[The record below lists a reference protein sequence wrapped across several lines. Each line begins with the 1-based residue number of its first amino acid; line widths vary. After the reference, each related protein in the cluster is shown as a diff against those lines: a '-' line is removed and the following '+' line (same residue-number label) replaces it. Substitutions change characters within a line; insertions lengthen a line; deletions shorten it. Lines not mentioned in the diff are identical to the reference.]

1 MKMKIR
7 NIFATLGITGACI
20 TYAGCHV
27 PQVAQKQENKEVPE
41 TYAVVQDTSNTGLVK
56 WRDFFTDPN
65 LAVLI
70 DTALKN
76 NQELNI
82 TLQEIEI
89 ARNEVRAR
97 KGELLPA
104 VGYRAGAGIDKAGR
118 YTSQGAGD
126 ASTEITPGKKV
137 PDYLGDFIVGLN
149 ANWEVDIWHKLH
161 NAKDAE
167 VNRYLATIE
176 GKNFVLSNLIA
187 EVANSYYELLSLDYQ
202 LDIINQNIALQK
214 NALEVVKV
222 QKQAARAT
230 ELAVQKFEAEVKST
244 ESRAFAIQQGI
255 KETENRI
262 NFLLARYPQPIAR
275 TDAGFLNLPLAAVST
290 GVPSQL
296 LANRPD
302 IRQAELELA
311 ASKLDV
317 KVARAQFYPSFDIS
331 AVIGFNAFNPSYLVK
346 FPESLITSLVGDLA
360 GPLINKN
367 AIKAQYLTAN
377 AKQLQAV
384 YNYER
389 SILSGYIEVANE
401 LSNISNLRQTFEQK
415 QKQVEVLNKSVE
427 VSNAL
432 YKAARADYL
441 EVLTTQRDVLEARL
455 ELAETKKNQLGAVV
469 NMYKDLGGGW
479 R

>member
-1 MKMKIR
+1 MKIR
-7 NIFATLGITGACI
+7 NIFATLGMIGACMI
-20 TYAGCHV
+20 YAGCHV
-27 PQVAQKQENKEVPE
+27 PQVARKQENKEVPE
-41 TYAVVQDTSNTGLVK
+41 TYAVDQDTSNTGLVK

-89 ARNEVRAR
+89 ARNEVRAK
-97 KGELLPA
+97 KGELLPS
-104 VGYRAGAGIDKAGR
+104 VGYRAGVGIDKAGR

-137 PDYLGDFIVGLN
+137 PDYLGDFIVGVN
-149 ANWEVDIWHKLH
+149 ANWEVDIWNKLH

-167 VNRYLATIE
+167 VDRYLSTIE

-202 LDIINQNIALQK
+202 LDIVKQNIALQK
-214 NALEVVKV
+214 NALEIVKV

-244 ESRAFAIQQGI
+244 QSREFEIRQSI

-275 TDAGFLNLPLAAVST
+275 KEAGFMDLPLAPVST

-331 AVIGFNAFNPSYLVK
+331 AMIGFNAFNPSYLVK

-377 AKQLQAV
+377 ARQLQAV

-389 SILSGYIEVANE
+389 SILSGYIEVANQ
-401 LSNISNLRQTFEQK
+401 LSNISNLQQTFEQK
-415 QKQVEVLNKSVE
+415 QEQVKVLNKSVD

-455 ELAETKKNQLGAVV
+455 ELAETKKNQLSAVV
-469 NMYKDLGGGW
+469 NIYKDLGGGW

>member
-1 MKMKIR
+1 MKIR
-7 NIFATLGITGACI
+7 NIFATLGMIGACMI
-20 TYAGCHV
+20 YAGCHV

-41 TYAVVQDTSNTGLVK
+41 TYAVDRDTLNTGLVK

-65 LAVLI
+65 LAILI

-89 ARNEVRAR
+89 ARNEVRAK
-97 KGELLPA
+97 KGELLPS
-104 VGYRAGAGIDKAGR
+104 VGYRAGVGIDKAGR

-137 PDYLGDFIVGLN
+137 PDYLGDFIVGIN
-149 ANWEVDIWHKLH
+149 ANWEVDIWNKLH

-167 VNRYLATIE
+167 VDRYLSTIE

-202 LDIINQNIALQK
+202 LDIVKQNIALQK
-214 NALEVVKV
+214 NALEIVKV

-244 ESRAFAIQQGI
+244 QSREFEIRQGI
-255 KETENRI
+255 RETENRI

-275 TDAGFLNLPLAAVST
+275 KETGFMDLPLAPVST

-331 AVIGFNAFNPSYLVK
+331 AMIGFNAFNPSYLVK

-377 AKQLQAV
+377 ARQLQAV

-389 SILSGYIEVANE
+389 SILSGYIEVANQ
-401 LSNISNLRQTFEQK
+401 LSNISNLQQTFEQK
-415 QKQVEVLNKSVE
+415 QEQVKVLNKSVD

-469 NMYKDLGGGW
+469 NIYKDLGGGW

>member
-1 MKMKIR
+1 MKIR
-7 NIFATLGITGACI
+7 NIFATLGMIGACI
-20 TYAGCHV
+20 MYAGCHI

-41 TYAVVQDTSNTGLVK
+41 TYAVSQDTSNTGLVK

-89 ARNEVRAR
+89 ARNEVRAK
-97 KGELLPA
+97 KGELLPS
-104 VGYRAGAGIDKAGR
+104 VGYRAGIGIDKAGR

-126 ASTEITPGKKV
+126 ASTEMTPGKKV
-137 PDYLGDFIVGLN
+137 PDYLGDFIVGIN
-149 ANWEVDIWHKLH
+149 ANWEVDIWNKLH

-167 VNRYLATIE
+167 VGRYLSTIE

-187 EVANSYYELLSLDYQ
+187 EIANSYYELVSLDYQ
-202 LDIINQNIALQK
+202 LDIVKQNIALQK
-214 NALEVVKV
+214 NALEIVKV

-244 ESRAFAIQQGI
+244 QSREFEIRQGI

-275 TDAGFLNLPLAAVST
+275 KEAGFMDLPLAAVSS

-331 AVIGFNAFNPSYLVK
+331 AMIGFNAFNPSYLVK

-389 SILSGYIEVANE
+389 SILSGYIEVANQ
-401 LSNISNLRQTFEQK
+401 LSNISNLQQTFDQK
-415 QKQVEVLNKSVE
+415 QEQVKMLNKSVE

-469 NMYKDLGGGW
+469 NIYKDLGGGW

>member
-1 MKMKIR
+1 MKIR
-7 NIFATLGITGACI
+7 NIFATLGMIGACM

-27 PQVAQKQENKEVPE
+27 PQMAQKQENKEVPE
-41 TYAVVQDTSNTGLVK
+41 TYAVDQDTLNTGLVK

-89 ARNEVRAR
+89 ARNEVRAK
-97 KGELLPA
+97 KGELLPS
-104 VGYRAGAGIDKAGR
+104 VGYRAGVGIDKAGR

-137 PDYLGDFIVGLN
+137 PDYLGDFIVGIN
-149 ANWEVDIWHKLH
+149 ANWEVDIWNKLH

-167 VNRYLATIE
+167 VDRYLSTIE

-202 LDIINQNIALQK
+202 LDIVKQNIALQK
-214 NALEVVKV
+214 NALEIVKV

-244 ESRAFAIQQGI
+244 QSREFEIRQGI

-262 NFLLARYPQPIAR
+262 NFLLARYPQPITR
-275 TDAGFLNLPLAAVST
+275 KDTGFMDLPLSAIST

-331 AVIGFNAFNPSYLVK
+331 AMIGFNAFNPSYLVK

-389 SILSGYIEVANE
+389 SILSGYIEVANQ
-401 LSNISNLRQTFEQK
+401 LSNISNLQQTFEQK
-415 QKQVEVLNKSVE
+415 QQQVQVLNKSVE

-432 YKAARADYL
+432 YKSARADYL

>member
-1 MKMKIR
+1 MKIR

-89 ARNEVRAR
+89 ARNEVKAR

-149 ANWEVDIWHKLH
+149 VNWEVDIWHKLH

>member
-1 MKMKIR
+1 MKIR
-7 NIFATLGITGACI
+7 NIFATLGMIGTCMI
-20 TYAGCHV
+20 YAGCHV

-41 TYAVVQDTSNTGLVK
+41 TYSVDQDTLNTGLVK

-89 ARNEVRAR
+89 ARNEVRAK
-97 KGELLPA
+97 KGELLPS
-104 VGYRAGAGIDKAGR
+104 VGYRAGVGIDKAGR

-137 PDYLGDFIVGLN
+137 PDYLGDFIVGIN
-149 ANWEVDIWHKLH
+149 ANWEVDIWNKLH

-167 VNRYLATIE
+167 VDRYLSTIE

-202 LDIINQNIALQK
+202 LDIVKQNIALQK
-214 NALEVVKV
+214 NALEIVKV

-244 ESRAFAIQQGI
+244 QSREFEIRQGI

-275 TDAGFLNLPLAAVST
+275 KETGFMDLPLAPVST

-331 AVIGFNAFNPSYLVK
+331 AMIGFNAFNPSYLVK

-377 AKQLQAV
+377 ARQLQAV

-389 SILSGYIEVANE
+389 SILSGYIEVANQ
-401 LSNISNLRQTFEQK
+401 LSNISNLQQTFEQK
-415 QKQVEVLNKSVE
+415 QEQVKVLNKSVD

-469 NMYKDLGGGW
+469 NIYKDLGGGW

>member
-1 MKMKIR
+1 MR
-7 NIFATLGITGACI
+7 L
-20 TYAGCHV
+20 
-27 PQVAQKQENKEVPE
+27 QKSLPE
-41 TYAVVQDTSNTGLVK
+41 
-56 WRDFFTDPN
+56 
-65 LAVLI
+65 
-70 DTALKN
+70 
-76 NQELNI
+76 
-82 TLQEIEI
+82 
-89 ARNEVRAR
+89 
-97 KGELLPA
+97 
-104 VGYRAGAGIDKAGR
+104 
-118 YTSQGAGD
+118 
-126 ASTEITPGKKV
+126 KKV

-149 ANWEVDIWHKLH
+149 ANWEVDIWHKLR

-346 FPESLITSLVGDLA
+346 FPESLHLPG
-360 GPLINKN
+360 GRPGRP
-367 AIKAQYLTAN
+367 AN
-377 AKQLQAV
+377 
-384 YNYER
+384 
-389 SILSGYIEVANE
+389 
-401 LSNISNLRQTFEQK
+401 
-415 QKQVEVLNKSVE
+415 
-427 VSNAL
+427 
-432 YKAARADYL
+432 
-441 EVLTTQRDVLEARL
+441 
-455 ELAETKKNQLGAVV
+455 
-469 NMYKDLGGGW
+469 
-479 R
+479 

>member
-1 MKMKIR
+1 MKIR

-137 PDYLGDFIVGLN
+137 PDYLGDFILGLN

-187 EVANSYYELLSLDYQ
+187 EVANSYYDLLSLDYQ

>member
-1 MKMKIR
+1 MKIR
-7 NIFATLGITGACI
+7 NIFATLGMGACMF
-20 TYAGCHV
+20 YAGCHV

-41 TYAVVQDTSNTGLVK
+41 TYAVDRDTLNTGLVK
-56 WRDFFTDPN
+56 WRDFFTDPD

-89 ARNEVRAR
+89 ARNEVRAK

-104 VGYRAGAGIDKAGR
+104 VGYRAGVGIDKAGR
-118 YTSQGAGD
+118 YTSQGSGD

-137 PDYLGDFIVGLN
+137 PDYLGDFIVGVN
-149 ANWEVDIWHKLH
+149 ANWEVDIWNKLH

-167 VNRYLATIE
+167 VDRYLSTIE

-202 LDIINQNIALQK
+202 LDIVKQNIALQK
-214 NALEVVKV
+214 NALEIVKV

-244 ESRAFAIQQGI
+244 QSREFEIRQSI

-275 TDAGFLNLPLAAVST
+275 KEAGFMDLPLAPVST

-331 AVIGFNAFNPSYLVK
+331 AMIGFNAFNPSYLVK

-389 SILSGYIEVANE
+389 SILSGYIEVANQ
-401 LSNISNLRQTFEQK
+401 LSNISNLQQTFEQK
-415 QKQVEVLNKSVE
+415 QEQVKVLNKSVE

>member
-1 MKMKIR
+1 MKIR
-7 NIFATLGITGACI
+7 NIFATLGMIGACMI
-20 TYAGCHV
+20 YAGCHV

-41 TYAVVQDTSNTGLVK
+41 TYAVDQDTSNTGLVK

-89 ARNEVRAR
+89 ARNEVRAK

-104 VGYRAGAGIDKAGR
+104 VGYRAGVGIDKAGR

-137 PDYLGDFIVGLN
+137 PDYLGDFIVGIN
-149 ANWEVDIWHKLH
+149 ANWEVDIWNKLH

-167 VNRYLATIE
+167 VGRYLSTIE

-202 LDIINQNIALQK
+202 LDIVKQNIALQK
-214 NALEVVKV
+214 NALEIVKV

-244 ESRAFAIQQGI
+244 QSREFEIRQSI

-275 TDAGFLNLPLAAVST
+275 KEAGFMDLPLAPVST

-331 AVIGFNAFNPSYLVK
+331 AMIGFNAFNPSYLVK

-377 AKQLQAV
+377 ARQLQAV

-389 SILSGYIEVANE
+389 SILSGYIEVANQ
-401 LSNISNLRQTFEQK
+401 LSNISNLQQTFEQK
-415 QKQVEVLNKSVE
+415 QEQVKVLNKSVD

-455 ELAETKKNQLGAVV
+455 ELAETKKNQLSAVV
-469 NMYKDLGGGW
+469 NIYKDLGGGW

>member
-1 MKMKIR
+1 MKIR
-7 NIFATLGITGACI
+7 NILAMLGMMGGCI
-20 TYAGCHV
+20 FYAGCHV
-27 PQVAQKQENKEVPE
+27 PQVAQKQENKDVPVAYEVL
-41 TYAVVQDTSNTGLVK
+41 QDTSNTGLVK

-97 KGELLPA
+97 KGELLPD
-104 VGYRAGAGIDKAGR
+104 VSYRAGAGIDKAGR

-126 ASTEITPGKKV
+126 AATEITPGRKV
-137 PDYLGDFIVGLN
+137 PDYLGDFIVGVN
-149 ANWEVDIWHKLH
+149 ANWEVDIWNKLH

-187 EVANSYYELLSLDYQ
+187 EVANSYYELLALDFQ
-202 LDIINQNIALQK
+202 LDIVKQNIALQK

-244 ESRAFAIQQGI
+244 ESREFAIRQGI

-275 TDAGFLNLPLAAVST
+275 SSAGFMNLPMAAVST

-367 AIKAQYLTAN
+367 AIKAQYFTAN

-389 SILSGYIEVANE
+389 SILTGYIEVANQ

>member
-1 MKMKIR
+1 MKIC
-7 NIFATLGITGACI
+7 NILAPLAIISTCI
-20 TYAGCHV
+20 MYAGCHI
-27 PQVAQKQENKEVPE
+27 PQVAQKQANKEVPE
-41 TYAVVQDTSNTGLVK
+41 TFAVSQDTSNMGRIK
-56 WRDFFTDPN
+56 WKDFFTDPN
-65 LAVLI
+65 LVVLI

-97 KGELLPA
+97 KGELLPS
-104 VGYRAGAGIDKAGR
+104 VGYRAGIGIDKAGR

-126 ASTEITPGKKV
+126 ASTEIVPGKKV
-137 PDYLGDFIVGLN
+137 PDYLGDFNIGLS
-149 ANWEVDIWHKLH
+149 ANWEVDIWNKLH

-167 VNRYLATIE
+167 VDRYLSTIE

-187 EVANSYYELLSLDYQ
+187 EVANSYFELLSLDYQ
-202 LDIINQNIALQK
+202 LDIVKQNIALQK
-214 NALEVVKV
+214 NALEIVKV

-244 ESRAFAIQQGI
+244 ESREFEIRQGI

-262 NFLLARYPQPIAR
+262 NLLLARYPQPIAR
-275 TDAGFLNLPLAAVST
+275 KQVDFLDLPLAPVST

-331 AVIGFNAFNPSYLVK
+331 AIVGFNAFNPSYLIK

-367 AIKAQYLTAN
+367 AIKAQYFTAN
-377 AKQLQAV
+377 ARQLQAV

-389 SILSGYIEVANE
+389 TILSGYIEVANE
-401 LSNISNLRQTFEQK
+401 LSGISNLQQTFEQK
-415 QKQVEVLNKSVE
+415 QKQVQALNKSVE

-455 ELAETKKNQLGAVV
+455 ELAETRKNQLSAVV

>member
-1 MKMKIR
+1 MKIR

>member
-1 MKMKIR
+1 MKWQ
-7 NIFATLGITGACI
+7 NILASLGIAGACMV
-20 TYAGCHV
+20 YAGCHI
-27 PQVAQKQENKEVPE
+27 PQVAQKQENKEVPD
-41 TYAVVQDTSNTGLVK
+41 TYPVSQDTANTGLVK
-56 WRDFFTDPN
+56 WREFFTDPD

-97 KGELLPA
+97 KGELLPG
-104 VGYRAGAGIDKAGR
+104 VGFRAGAGIDKAGR

-126 ASTEITPGKKV
+126 AATEITPGKKV
-137 PDYLGDFIVGLN
+137 PDYLGDFIVGVN
-149 ANWEVDIWHKLH
+149 ADWEVDIWNKLH

-167 VNRYLATIE
+167 IDRYLSTVE

-202 LDIINQNIALQK
+202 LDIVRQNIALQK
-214 NALEVVKV
+214 NALEVVKI

-244 ESRAFAIQQGI
+244 ESRAFGIQQGI

-275 TDAGFLNLPLAAVST
+275 STAEFMNLPLAAVSS

-317 KVARAQFYPSFDIS
+317 KVAKAQFYPSFDIS

-346 FPESLITSLVGDLA
+346 LPESLIASLVGDLA

-367 AIKAQYLTAN
+367 AIKAQYFTAN

-389 SILSGYIEVANE
+389 SILNGYIEVANQ
-401 LSNISNLRQTFEQK
+401 LSNISNLQQTFEQK
-415 QKQVEVLNKSVE
+415 QKQVQVLNKSVE

-455 ELAETKKNQLGAVV
+455 ELAETKKSQLSAVV
-469 NMYKDLGGGW
+469 NMYKELGGGW

>member
-1 MKMKIR
+1 MKIR
-7 NIFATLGITGACI
+7 NILAPLAILGACMI
-20 TYAGCHV
+20 DAGCHV
-27 PQVAQKQENKEVPE
+27 PQVAQKQENKELPD
-41 TYAVVQDTSNTGLVK
+41 TYAVSQDTSNTGMVK
-56 WRDFFTDPN
+56 WRDFFTDPS
-65 LAVLI
+65 LVILI

-97 KGELLPA
+97 KGELLPS
-104 VGYRAGAGIDKAGR
+104 VGYRAGIGIDKAGR

-137 PDYLGDFIVGLN
+137 PDYLGDLIVGVN
-149 ANWEVDIWHKLH
+149 ANWEVDIWNKLH

-167 VNRYLATIE
+167 VDRYLSTIE

-202 LDIINQNIALQK
+202 LDIVKQNIALQK
-214 NALEVVKV
+214 NALEIVKV

-244 ESRAFAIQQGI
+244 ESREFEIRQGI
-255 KETENRI
+255 RETENRI

-275 TDAGFLNLPLAAVST
+275 LQAGFMNLTLAPVST

-331 AVIGFNAFNPSYLVK
+331 AAIGFNAFNPSYLVK
-346 FPESLITSLVGDLA
+346 LPESLIASLVGDLA

-367 AIKAQYLTAN
+367 AIKAQYFTAN
-377 AKQLQAV
+377 ARQLQAV

-389 SILSGYIEVANE
+389 SILGGYIEVANE
-401 LSNISNLRQTFEQK
+401 LSHISNLQQTFEQK
-415 QKQVEVLNKSVE
+415 QKQVQVLNKSVD

-432 YKAARADYL
+432 YRAARADYL

-455 ELAETKKNQLGAVV
+455 ELAETRKKQLSAVV